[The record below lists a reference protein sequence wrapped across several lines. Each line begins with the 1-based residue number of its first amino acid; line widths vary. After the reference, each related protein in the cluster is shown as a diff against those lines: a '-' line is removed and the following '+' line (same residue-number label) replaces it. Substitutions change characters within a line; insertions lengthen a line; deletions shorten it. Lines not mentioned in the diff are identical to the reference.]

1 MALIDLGKQG
11 GVQFDAWFY
20 QQKMFLDL
28 EGSSLNRMSI
38 KLCFV
43 VV

>member
-1 MALIDLGKQG
+1 LVLIDLEKQEED
-11 GVQFDAWFY
+11 QFDAWFY

-28 EGSSLNRMSI
+28 DGSSLNRMSS